1 MGHKSRKWAIW
12 TNSAQSIRNRTCGG
26 SRPYLR
32 VCPLIAGTEKATPK
46 ARRLKA
52 EGYLNG
58 LKQNAG
64 DTEVILY
71 ASAGTASAVEYNPY
85 MPSYLHIEKYRA
97 KLQELIEFGGSDNE
111 ENIRPAFQNCL
122 DAYCHDH
129 REQLVLIPE
138 LKTSPSNKPDG
149 TVKDSLRMARGYWE
163 AKDSHDDLDAEI
175 KVKFNRGYPRDNII
189 FEDSQTAVLVQNG
202 NEAMRVDMSR
212 DGELHRLIRIFL
224 DYELPEIQEFRHAQS
239 QFKTDLPTVLENL
252 RATVA
257 EAEADNPEYQEAA
270 SSFLDLCRRTI
281 GPAVSPADVREM
293 LLQHILTKDI
303 FLSIFREDQFHRENN
318 VARQLDRLE
327 RTFFTGEVRRQA
339 IDRLRAYY
347 GVIGRAADEIADY
360 AEKQQF
366 LKAIYEDFYTAY
378 NPAAADRLGVV
389 YTPNEVVDFI
399 IRGADHLLQKHF
411 GKTLAD
417 DNVQILDP
425 ATGTGT
431 FITTLINH
439 LPADRLEHKYL
450 NEIHANEVAILPY
463 YIANLNIEYTYQQRT
478 GRYLEFPNLCF
489 VDTLDNLDWQ
499 QQGAT
504 GGAVTRQ
511 GSFNLGGL
519 SEENWIRIQEQN
531 EKPISVIIGNPPYN
545 ANQQNE
551 NDNNKNREY
560 PEIDRRISETY
571 IAASTAQKTKQYDMY
586 KRFIRWA
593 SDRLADD
600 GIIGFITNR
609 AYLETRQDDG
619 FRQVAAQEFTGIYI
633 LDLSSDVRRNPK
645 ISGTTHNVFGI
656 QTGVAIG
663 FFVREKA
670 KLGECEIHYARRED
684 AELATD
690 KLAYLRSTT
699 LDGIEFES
707 ITPDAKSYWLDQS
720 KSDFDELRPLANRD
734 TKLAKSVADEQ
745 AVFRLYSMGVVTNRD
760 EWVYDFDRDHVG
772 SKVRALVNAY
782 EENRAE
788 HGGKNVEDGVLGTTI
803 KWTRDLKRQL
813 RLDTPNVFERTDV
826 RPTLFRPFVG
836 KYLYFNQN
844 LNEMQYQL
852 PEIFPNGDDDDNKV
866 ICFCVNGKG
875 FYLLAADRVIDLHFT
890 GDTQCLPLY
899 RYTTDGER
907 VSNITDWGLGQ
918 FREHY
923 SDNGLE
929 AEDVF
934 AYVYAMLH
942 DPAYREQ
949 YEVDLQREFPRV
961 YFQKDFEWWARKGRE
976 LLDLHLGFETAE
988 PWPLERVDVSSV
1000 VLPRAILRADK
1011 EQGIIVLDEQT
1022 MVTKVPDEA
1031 WEYRLGSRSALEW
1044 VLDQYKE
1051 RKPRDPTI
1059 REKFNNYRFS
1069 DHKERVIDLL
1079 RRVCTVSAATM
1090 EIVDSM
1096 AQHEAL
1102 GR

>member
-1 MGHKSRKWAIW
+1 MG
-12 TNSAQSIRNRTCGG
+12 
-26 SRPYLR
+26 
-32 VCPLIAGTEKATPK
+32 
-46 ARRLKA
+46 
-52 EGYLNG
+52 
-58 LKQNAG
+58 
-64 DTEVILY
+64 
-71 ASAGTASAVEYNPY
+71 YNPF
-85 MPSYLHIEKYRA
+85 MPSYQHIEEYRT
-97 KLQELIEFGGSDNE
+97 KLQDLIELGGSDNE

-122 DAYCHDH
+122 DAYCRDH
-129 REQLVLIPE
+129 RERLILIPE

-175 KVKFNRGYPRDNII
+175 QIKFNRGYPRDNII

-202 NEAMRVDMSR
+202 SEAMRVDMSR
-212 DGELHRLIRIFL
+212 DGELHRLIRVFL

-257 EAEADNPEYQEAA
+257 EAEAENPRYQEAA
-270 SSFLDLCRRTI
+270 SAFLDLCNRTI

-303 FLSIFREDQFHRENN
+303 FQKVFSEDQFHRENN
-318 VARQLDRLE
+318 VARQLDALE
-327 RTFFTGEVRRQA
+327 QTFFTGDVRRQA

-399 IRGADHLLQKHF
+399 IRGADYLLEKHF

-431 FITTLINH
+431 FITNLINY
-439 LPADRLEHKYL
+439 LPADRLEHKYRH
-450 NEIHANEVAILPY
+450 EIHANEVAILPY

-560 PEIDRRISETY
+560 PEIDKRISDTY

-609 AYLETRQDDG
+609 AYLDTRQDDG
-619 FRQVAAQEFTGIYI
+619 FRKIASQEFTDIYI
-633 LDLSSDVRRNPK
+633 LDLGSDVRRNPK

-670 KLGECEIHYARRED
+670 RVGQGAIHYARRED
-684 AELATD
+684 AELAKD
-690 KLAYLRSTT
+690 KLAYLKDTK
-699 LDGIEFES
+699 LDSIGFED
-707 ITPDAKSYWLDQS
+707 ITPDKRNDWLNQS
-720 KSDFDELRPLANRD
+720 NSDFERLLSLAGRE
-734 TKLAKSVADEQ
+734 TKLAKTIADER
-745 AVFRLYSMGVVTNRD
+745 AVYGLYSMGVVTNRD
-760 EWVYDFDRDHVG
+760 EWVYDFDTNALG
-772 SKVRALVNAY
+772 NKVRTFINLY
-782 EENRAE
+782 EDTRAN
-788 HGGKNVEDGVLGTTI
+788 HGGKVVDDFALGTYI

-813 RLDTPNVFERTDV
+813 RLDSPNVFQRANV
-826 RPTLFRPFVG
+826 RETIFRPFT
-836 KYLYFNQN
+836 KKALYFSQN

-852 PEIFPNGDDDDNKV
+852 PEVFPKGDQDENT
-866 ICFCVNGKG
+866 IIAFCVNGKD
-875 FYLLAADRVIDLHFT
+875 FYTLAANCVFDLYFT
-890 GDTQCLPLY
+890 GDTQSLPLY
-899 RYTTDGER
+899 RYTAEGEQ
-907 VSNITDWGLGQ
+907 VSNITEWGLRQ

-923 SDNGLE
+923 SDE
-929 AEDVF
+929 SISAEDVF
-934 AYVYAMLH
+934 AYTYGVLH
-942 DPAYREQ
+942 DPVYREK
-949 YEVDLQREFPRV
+949 YAIDLLREFPRLPF
-961 YFQKDFEWWARKGRE
+961 YPEFQDWAKMGRE
-976 LLDLHLGFETAE
+976 LLELHIGFESAE
-988 PWPLERVDVSSV
+988 PYPLERVEQSGKVKRV
-1000 VLPRAILRADK
+1000 ILRADK
-1011 EQGIIVLDEQT
+1011 ERGVIVLDD
-1022 MVTKVPDEA
+1022 VTSLAGVPPEA
-1031 WEYRLGSRSALEW
+1031 WGYRLGSRSALEW

-1051 RKPRDPTI
+1051 RKPKDPTI
-1059 REKFNNYRFS
+1059 AEKFNTYRFS
-1069 DHKERVIDLL
+1069 DHKEKVIDLV
-1079 RRVCTVSAATM
+1079 RRVCTVSVTTM
-1090 EIVDSM
+1090 EVVDGM
-1096 AQHEAL
+1096 THLERLDLLAEVGHPLA
-1102 GR
+1102 

>member
-1 MGHKSRKWAIW
+1 
-12 TNSAQSIRNRTCGG
+12 
-26 SRPYLR
+26 
-32 VCPLIAGTEKATPK
+32 
-46 ARRLKA
+46 
-52 EGYLNG
+52 
-58 LKQNAG
+58 
-64 DTEVILY
+64 
-71 ASAGTASAVEYNPY
+71 
-85 MPSYLHIEKYRA
+85 MPSYLHIEEYRA

-122 DAYCHDH
+122 DAYCRDH
-129 REQLVLIPE
+129 RERLVLIPE
-138 LKTSPSNKPDG
+138 LRTSPSNKPDG

-318 VARQLDRLE
+318 VARQLDSLE
-327 RTFFTGEVRRQA
+327 GTFFTGDVRRQA

-431 FITTLINH
+431 FITNLINH
-439 LPADRLEHKYL
+439 LPADRLEHKYRH
-450 NEIHANEVAILPY
+450 EIHANEVAILPY

-499 QQGAT
+499 GAS
-504 GGAVTRQ
+504 GGAVPRQ
-511 GSFNLGGL
+511 GTFNLGGM

-545 ANQQNE
+545 ANQQNW

-560 PEIDRRISETY
+560 PEIDRRIRETY
-571 IAASTAQKTKQYDMY
+571 IASSTAQKTKQYDMY

-609 AYLETRQDDG
+609 AYIEKRQDDG
-619 FRQVAAQEFTGIYI
+619 FRSISLEEFDDIYVV
-633 LDLSSDVRRNPK
+633 DLGGDVRGT
-645 ISGTTHNVFGI
+645 SGAGNVFGI
-656 QTGVAIG
+656 MTGVAVG
-663 FFVREKA
+663 FFIRRTANQE
-670 KLGECEIHYARRED
+670 EHQIHYCALDNETSGVGKLND
-684 AELATD
+684 LAN
-690 KLAYLRSTT
+690 LSIENLR
-699 LDGIEFES
+699 FES
-707 ITPDAKSYWLDQS
+707 ITPDSKHNWLNLSHPQ
-720 KSDFDELRPLANRD
+720 FERLLPLANKQ
-734 TKLAKSVADEQ
+734 TKFAKHLSEERA
-745 AVFRLYSMGVVTNRD
+745 FFGLYSQGVSTNRD
-760 EWVYDFDRDHVG
+760 QWVYDFDVQNL
-772 SKVRALVNAY
+772 RAKALFFADKYNDLLNTNDQSLDPV
-782 EENRAE
+782 
-788 HGGKNVEDGVLGTTI
+788 I
-803 KWTRDLKRQL
+803 KWSRDLLNKFRRRQAIVYSEANRVQSL
-813 RLDTPNVFERTDV
+813 Y
-826 RPTLFRPFVG
+826 RPFVPKHHFADLTMNDVLTSNHYG
-836 KYLYFNQN
+836 MFGPDLR
-844 LNEMQYQL
+844 MS
-852 PEIFPNGDDDDNKV
+852 NKV
-866 ICFCVNGKG
+866 ICFQGTSARRPFAV
-875 FYLLAADRVIDLHFT
+875 LATDRVPDNHLFFD
-890 GDTQCLPLY
+890 GTQCLPLH
-899 RYTTDGER
+899 RYTEDGER
-907 VSNITDWGLGQ
+907 VSNITQWGIDHING
-918 FREHY
+918 HY
-923 SDNGLE
+923 RQEWGDDFQELAGE
-929 AEDVF
+929 DGITAEEIF
-934 AYVYAMLH
+934 AYTYAVLH
-942 DPAYREQ
+942 NPAYRHE
-949 YEVDLQREFPRV
+949 YALDLLREFPRLPLYQEFHHWV
-961 YFQKDFEWWARKGRE
+961 EMGQK
-976 LLDLHLGFETAE
+976 LLDLHIGFESAG
-988 PWPLERVDVSSV
+988 PFPLERHDRKEVD
-1000 VLPRAILRADK
+1000 PKRAILRADK
-1011 EQGIIVLDEQT
+1011 SSGTITLDERT
-1022 MVTKVPDEA
+1022 TLAGIPERA
-1031 WEYRLGSRSALEW
+1031 WEYQLGSRSALEW

-1059 REKFNNYRFS
+1059 REKFNTYRFS

-1079 RRVCTVSAATM
+1079 RRVCTVSVATM

-1096 AQHEAL
+1096 AHREL
-1102 GR
+1102 GERRGQAPGHGV

>member
-1 MGHKSRKWAIW
+1 
-12 TNSAQSIRNRTCGG
+12 
-26 SRPYLR
+26 
-32 VCPLIAGTEKATPK
+32 
-46 ARRLKA
+46 
-52 EGYLNG
+52 
-58 LKQNAG
+58 
-64 DTEVILY
+64 
-71 ASAGTASAVEYNPY
+71 
-85 MPSYLHIEKYRA
+85 MPSYLHIEEYRA

-122 DAYCHDH
+122 DAYCRDH
-129 REQLVLIPE
+129 RERLVLIPE
-138 LKTSPSNKPDG
+138 LRTSPSNKPDG

-257 EAEADNPEYQEAA
+257 EAEADNTEYQEAA

-327 RTFFTGEVRRQA
+327 RTFFTGDVRRQA

-347 GVIGRAADEIADY
+347 GVIARAADEIADY

-366 LKAIYEDFYTAY
+366 LKSVYEDFYTAY

-431 FITTLINH
+431 FITNLINH

-545 ANQQNE
+545 ASATLWG
-551 NDNNKNREY
+551 DGGANRQY
-560 PEIDRRISETY
+560 PDIDRRVRETY
-571 IAASTAQKTKQYDMY
+571 VATGTAQKTSQYDMY

-600 GIIGFITNR
+600 GIIGFVSNS
-609 AYLETRQDDG
+609 AFLDARQDDG
-619 FRQVAAQEFTGIYI
+619 FRKVVAEEFNELWV
-633 LDLSSDVRRNPK
+633 LDLKGNARTSGERRRRE
-645 ISGTTHNVFGI
+645 GGNVFDDKIRVGVAVYFLVRHAVLGGFKVFYNAVDDYVRSPSKVEYVKNASLAQQGFDEVRPDTKGNWI
-656 QTGVAIG
+656 SQSNSDFESLMAIATRIAMQTGVADEERAI
-663 FFVREKA
+663 F
-670 KLGECEIHYARRED
+670 KLHAPGAM
-684 AELATD
+684 T
-690 KLAYLRSTT
+690 
-699 LDGIEFES
+699 G
-707 ITPDAKSYWLDQS
+707 
-720 KSDFDELRPLANRD
+720 
-734 TKLAKSVADEQ
+734 
-745 AVFRLYSMGVVTNRD
+745 RD
-760 EWVYDFDRDHVG
+760 EWVYDFEVNNL
-772 SKVRALVNAY
+772 KAKALFF
-782 EENRAE
+782 AE
-788 HGGKNVEDGVLGTTI
+788 VYNKLLDDGNESLDPLI
-803 KWTRDLKRQL
+803 KWSGDLRNELTHGQ
-813 RLDTPNVFERTDV
+813 RIVYGEADRIQS
-826 RPTLFRPFVG
+826 LFRPFTVKWYCANFTMNDRLTRNHCAMFG
-836 KYLYFNQN
+836 SELVQK
-844 LNEMQYQL
+844 
-852 PEIFPNGDDDDNKV
+852 NKV
-866 ICFCVNGKG
+866 VCVKG
-875 FYLLAADRVIDLHFT
+875 PSAEDFSVLASDKITDYKFGFT
-890 GDTQCLPLY
+890 GNGGTFCLPLY
-899 RYTTDGER
+899 RYTEDGER
-907 VSNITDWGLGQ
+907 VSNITQWGIEHINGHYR
-918 FREHY
+918 REWG
-923 SDNGLE
+923 DDFQARAGE
-929 AEDVF
+929 DGITAEEIF
-934 AYVYAMLH
+934 AYTYAVLH
-942 DPAYREQ
+942 DPAYRHE
-949 YEVDLQREFPRV
+949 YAVDLLREFPRLPL
-961 YFQKDFEWWARKGRE
+961 YPDFHHWAEMGQK
-976 LLDLHLGFETAE
+976 LLDLHIGFESAE
-988 PWPLERVDVSSV
+988 PYPLDRHDREDVD
-1000 VLPRAILRADK
+1000 PKRAILGADK
-1011 EQGIIVLDEQT
+1011 SRGTITLDERT
-1022 MVTKVPDEA
+1022 TLSGVPEKA

-1044 VLDQYKE
+1044 VLDQHKE
-1051 RKPRDPTI
+1051 RKSRDPTI
-1059 REKFNNYRFS
+1059 REKFNTYRFS
-1069 DHKERVIDLL
+1069 NHKERVIDLL
-1079 RRVCTVSAATM
+1079 RRVCTVRVATM

-1096 AQHEAL
+1096 AHREL
-1102 GR
+1102 GKRRGQAPGHGV

>member
-1 MGHKSRKWAIW
+1 
-12 TNSAQSIRNRTCGG
+12 
-26 SRPYLR
+26 
-32 VCPLIAGTEKATPK
+32 
-46 ARRLKA
+46 
-52 EGYLNG
+52 
-58 LKQNAG
+58 
-64 DTEVILY
+64 
-71 ASAGTASAVEYNPY
+71 
-85 MPSYLHIEKYRA
+85 MPSYLHIEEYRA

-122 DAYCHDH
+122 DAYCRDH
-129 REQLVLIPE
+129 RERLVLIPE
-138 LKTSPSNKPDG
+138 LRTSPSNKPDG

-318 VARQLDRLE
+318 VARQLDSLE
-327 RTFFTGEVRRQA
+327 GTFFTGDVRRQA

-431 FITTLINH
+431 FITNLINH
-439 LPADRLEHKYL
+439 LPADRLEHKYRH
-450 NEIHANEVAILPY
+450 EIHANEVAILPY

-499 QQGAT
+499 QAGSD

-545 ANQQNE
+545 ANQQSQLW

-560 PEIDRRISETY
+560 PEIDRRRVGRPISPG
-571 IAASTAQKTKQYDMY
+571 STPRKTKQYDMY

-600 GIIGFITNR
+600 GIIGFVTNR
-609 AYLETRQDDG
+609 AYLDARQDDG
-619 FRQVAAQEFTGIYI
+619 FRKVVAEEFNELWV
-633 LDLSSDVRRNPK
+633 LDLKGSDVPATQWRTPK
-645 ISGTTHNVFGI
+645 ATQGGNVFDDKIRVWEWPFTFWSDMPGL
-656 QTGVAIG
+656 GGCKVFYNAVDDY
-663 FFVREKA
+663 VR
-670 KLGECEIHYARRED
+670 
-684 AELATD
+684 
-690 KLAYLRSTT
+690 S
-699 LDGIEFES
+699 
-707 ITPDAKSYWLDQS
+707 PS
-720 KSDFDELRPLANRD
+720 KVEYVKNASLKEPQQGFDEA
-734 TKLAKSVADEQ
+734 S
-745 AVFRLYSMGVVTNRD
+745 
-760 EWVYDFDRDHVG
+760 
-772 SKVRALVNAY
+772 
-782 EENRAE
+782 
-788 HGGKNVEDGVLGTTI
+788 
-803 KWTRDLKRQL
+803 RQ
-813 RLDTPNVFERTDV
+813 
-826 RPTLFRPFVG
+826 
-836 KYLYFNQN
+836 
-844 LNEMQYQL
+844 
-852 PEIFPNGDDDDNKV
+852 I
-866 ICFCVNGKG
+866 
-875 FYLLAADRVIDLHFT
+875 
-890 GDTQCLPLY
+890 
-899 RYTTDGER
+899 
-907 VSNITDWGLGQ
+907 
-918 FREHY
+918 
-923 SDNGLE
+923 
-929 AEDVF
+929 
-934 AYVYAMLH
+934 
-942 DPAYREQ
+942 
-949 YEVDLQREFPRV
+949 
-961 YFQKDFEWWARKGRE
+961 
-976 LLDLHLGFETAE
+976 
-988 PWPLERVDVSSV
+988 
-1000 VLPRAILRADK
+1000 PRAIGSISQSNSDFESLLALAD
-1011 EQGIIVLDEQT
+1011 
-1022 MVTKVPDEA
+1022 
-1031 WEYRLGSRSALEW
+1031 
-1044 VLDQYKE
+1044 
-1051 RKPRDPTI
+1051 RD
-1059 REKFNNYRFS
+1059 
-1069 DHKERVIDLL
+1069 
-1079 RRVCTVSAATM
+1079 
-1090 EIVDSM
+1090 
-1096 AQHEAL
+1096 
-1102 GR
+1102 

>member
-1 MGHKSRKWAIW
+1 
-12 TNSAQSIRNRTCGG
+12 
-26 SRPYLR
+26 
-32 VCPLIAGTEKATPK
+32 
-46 ARRLKA
+46 
-52 EGYLNG
+52 
-58 LKQNAG
+58 
-64 DTEVILY
+64 
-71 ASAGTASAVEYNPY
+71 
-85 MPSYLHIEKYRA
+85 MPSYPHIEEYRT
-97 KLQELIEFGGSDNE
+97 KLQDLIELGGSDNE

-122 DAYCHDH
+122 DAYCRDH
-129 REQLVLIPE
+129 RERLILIPE
-138 LKTSPSNKPDG
+138 LKTSPRNKPDG

-175 KVKFNRGYPRDNII
+175 QVKFNRGYPTDNIL

-252 RATVA
+252 RATVT

-303 FLSIFREDQFHRENN
+303 FQRVFAEDQFHRENN
-318 VARQLDRLE
+318 VARQLDALE
-327 RTFFTGEVRRQA
+327 QTFFTGDVRRQA

-399 IRGADHLLQKHF
+399 IRGTNHLLEKHF

-431 FITTLINH
+431 FITSLINY
-439 LPADRLEHKYL
+439 LPEDRLEYKYR

-531 EKPISVIIGNPPYN
+531 EKPISVIMGNPPYN

-560 PEIDRRISETY
+560 PEVDKRISDTY
-571 IAASTAQKTKQYDMY
+571 IASSTAQKTKQYDMY

-600 GIIGFITNR
+600 GIIGFVSNS
-609 AYLETRQDDG
+609 AFLDARQDDG
-619 FRQVAAQEFTGIYI
+619 FRKVAAEEFSELWVIDLKGNARTSGERRRQEAGNIFE
-633 LDLSSDVRRNPK
+633 DK
-645 ISGTTHNVFGI
+645 IRV
-656 QTGVAIG
+656 GVAIYFLIRKQGAQG
-663 FFVREKA
+663 FRVFYSAVDDYATARDKTRYIRDNSLLSFEFA
-670 KLGECEIHYARRED
+670 EIA
-684 AELATD
+684 
-690 KLAYLRSTT
+690 
-699 LDGIEFES
+699 
-707 ITPDAKSYWLDQS
+707 PDARSNWLNQS
-720 KSDFDELRPLANRD
+720 NSDFEQLIPLADRRSKPDQRVDDNQGVF
-734 TKLAKSVADEQ
+734 KLTA
-745 AVFRLYSMGVVTNRD
+745 LGVNTARD
-760 EWVYDFDRDHVG
+760 EWVYDFDARTLRN
-772 SKVRALVNAY
+772 KALFFADAY
-782 EENRAE
+782 NDLLDKKDEPINP
-788 HGGKNVEDGVLGTTI
+788 VI
-803 KWTRDLKRQL
+803 KWSEATRNHFIRGRRIVYNEKWLT
-813 RLDTPNVFERTDV
+813 RLVY
-826 RPTLFRPFVG
+826 RPFVIRHFFADVVMNDRLTNNHHEMFG
-836 KYLYFNQN
+836 KN
-844 LNEMQYQL
+844 LRQS
-852 PEIFPNGDDDDNKV
+852 NKV
-866 ICFCVNGKG
+866 VNFCVNGRF
-875 FYLLAADRVIDLHFT
+875 FYVMASDKLTDWHFT

-899 RYTTDGER
+899 RYTADGER
-907 VSNITDWGLGQ
+907 ISNITEWGLQQ
-918 FREHY
+918 FQERY
-923 SDNGLE
+923 ADGSISS
-929 AEDVF
+929 EDMF
-934 AYVYAMLH
+934 AYTYGVLH
-942 DPAYREQ
+942 DPVYRQ
-949 YEVDLQREFPRV
+949 KYAIDLLREFPRLPFYPEFWDWV
-961 YFQKDFEWWARKGRE
+961 KMGQQLLE
-976 LLDLHLGFETAE
+976 LHIGFESAE
-988 PWPLERVDVSSV
+988 PYPLRRVEQAGEAKRVT
-1000 VLPRAILRADK
+1000 LRADMD
-1011 EQGIIVLDEQT
+1011 EGRIILDD
-1022 MVTKVPDEA
+1022 VTTLAGVPTDA
-1031 WEYRLGSRSALEW
+1031 WRYRLGNRSALEW

-1059 REKFNNYRFS
+1059 AAKFNTYKFA
-1069 DHKERVIDLL
+1069 DYKEHVIDLL
-1079 RRVCTVSAATM
+1079 RRVCTVSVATM
-1090 EIVDSM
+1090 EIVDGM
-1096 AQHEAL
+1096 AHREGPDRLA
-1102 GR
+1102 GAD